1 LQWLQ
6 KLNQTNG
13 HNLNN
18 VRCETSRTFR
28 NEKREYLKE
37 KIHEHETNSKNKNI
51 RDLHRGINEFK
62 KSYQTRTNLVKDENG
77 NLLADSHNILNRMKN
92 YFGHLLNVHGAND
105 VRQTEMHTSEPLLP
119 KPSFESKLLLKS

>member
-51 RDLHRGINEFK
+51 L
-62 KSYQTRTNLVKDENG
+62 
-77 NLLADSHNILNRMKN
+77 
-92 YFGHLLNVHGAND
+92 
-105 VRQTEMHTSEPLLP
+105 RQTQIHLRIINVEHG
-119 KPSFESKLLLKS
+119 KR